1 MITTAKEGV
10 KVRDDALVKISAI
23 AGLTVLGVSYFYF
36 VRQDGTVLLTLSS
49 IIGGIVG
56 HAIGKRRKG

>member
-49 IIGGIVG
+49 IIGGIAGYVM
-56 HAIGKRRKG
+56 GKRRKG